1 MMTMKGFPWTVDHDT
16 NYVTFAGNLGGIP
29 QNWHVEYCRGEVQP
43 IVEGN
48 LGLVAGWTAEYFY
61 FPGTAA
67 TADGYATTG
76 TANYTTTEKTLNWYA
91 AGDWATGHPATF
103 PKKEYAAKFSGN
115 LKITRGGEYMWST
128 ISNDGSRVTIDGN
141 VVVDNW
147 GQHGSRRREHI
158 VNMDEGWHNVLV
170 EHFNG
175 DGDSQLI
182 VNYRGD
188 DTDDKELPVGDNEF
202 GNHMFHGDKAPL
214 TVNVQHGEYSQETVD
229 SAQSN
234 PGGSSTTNAYSSNE
248 TNQIANISKATIGG
262 ASVVPVIKPFL
273 DGPVGGSGS
282 PSWADQFAK

>member
-1 MMTMKGFPWTVDHDT
+1 MMTMKGFPWSVDHDT

-43 IVEGN
+43 IVEGHQ
-48 LGLVAGWTAEYFY
+48 GLVAGWTAEYFY
-61 FPGTAA
+61 FPGVAA
-67 TADGYATTG
+67 TANGYTLPAK
-76 TANYTTTEKTLNWYA
+76 ANYTTTEKSLNWYA
-91 AGDWATGHPATF
+91 AGDWAKGHEAAF
-103 PKKEYAAKFSGN
+103 PKSNYAAKFSGN

-128 ISNDGSRVTIDGN
+128 ISNDGSRVTIDGQ

-158 VNMDEGWHNVLV
+158 VNLDEGWHNVLV

-202 GNHMFHGDKAPL
+202 GNHMFHGKTAPV
-214 TVNVQHGEYSQETVD
+214 TVNADQSTD
-229 SAQSN
+229 SA
-234 PGGSSTTNAYSSNE
+234 
-248 TNQIANISKATIGG
+248 
-262 ASVVPVIKPFL
+262 
-273 DGPVGGSGS
+273 
-282 PSWADQFAK
+282 